1 MSILSCPI
9 AHFAQSAFRNR
20 TILFESVRYATIMA
34 KKSAVLLLAEGSE
47 EMEAVITADILRR
60 AGVNVTI
67 AGLGEGPCIKCSRDV
82 KICADTQLRDVINQ
96 KYDVVILPGGLGGSK
111 AFISSAE
118 VGQLL
123 QQQEKEGRLIA
134 AICAAP
140 TALKAHGIA
149 KGKKLT
155 SYPAMKNDLVN
166 DYEYLEDKVVVDGN
180 LITSRG
186 PATAFAFG
194 LAIAEN
200 LVDKKT
206 ADDVA
211 KAMLYLA

>member
-1 MSILSCPI
+1 MSILSRLVPR
-9 AHFAQSAFRNR
+9 FARSARRNQ
-20 TILFESVRYATIMA
+20 ILFVNVRHAAIMA
-34 KKSAVLLLAEGSE
+34 KKSALLLLAEGSE
-47 EMEAVITADILRR
+47 EMEAVITADVLRR
-60 AGVNVTI
+60 AGVDVTI
-67 AGLGEGPCIKCSRDV
+67 ASVGEGPCVKCSRDV
-82 KICADTQLRDVINQ
+82 KICVDAQLRDKINE

-149 KGKKLT
+149 KGKKVT
-155 SYPAMKNDLVN
+155 SYPAMKDDLVN
-166 DYEYLEDKVVVDGN
+166 DYVYLEDKVVIDGN

-200 LVDKKT
+200 LVNKQT

-211 KAMLYLA
+211 KAMLYVA